1 MFVASRSADSRDSL
15 SPDGVREGIEYS
27 SRASSVGIA
36 AYPGPQPAT
45 ASSPAAASSHGPIM
59 SPRTPTTRQEASSLD
74 KAAGERRQGSPRDE
88 AAAAQAAG
96 AVSTEASGSARVG
109 GQGFR
114 FDKMSKANADFVNA
128 LEDSEDDDDEFSAA
142 VAAAR
147 RSR

>member
-1 MFVASRSADSRDSL
+1 
-15 SPDGVREGIEYS
+15 
-27 SRASSVGIA
+27 
-36 AYPGPQPAT
+36 
-45 ASSPAAASSHGPIM
+45 M
-59 SPRTPTTRQEASSLD
+59 SPRTPATRQESPSLD
-74 KAAGERRQGSPRDE
+74 KAAGERRQGSRRDE

-147 RSR
+147 RNR